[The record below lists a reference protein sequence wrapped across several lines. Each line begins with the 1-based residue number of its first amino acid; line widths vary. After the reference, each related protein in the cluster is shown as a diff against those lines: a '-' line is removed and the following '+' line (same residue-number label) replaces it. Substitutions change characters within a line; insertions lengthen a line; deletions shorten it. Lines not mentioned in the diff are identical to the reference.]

1 MLTRLGAAIAGG
13 AFLMIAGLPA
23 LAQAPAA
30 PAAPA
35 TPPAAAATPAPPAI
49 PAAQLGG
56 LVAQTCGGCHGA
68 DYKGVGGMP
77 TLRGRDA
84 AELIVAMNEF
94 RANQR
99 YSTVMGRLSR
109 GLTEAEISAVST
121 YLAALR

>member
-1 MLTRLGAAIAGG
+1 MPIRFGAVLAGG
-13 AFLMIAGLPA
+13 VFLIMAGVPA

-30 PAAPA
+30 PAPA
-35 TPPAAAATPAPPAI
+35 PAAAATPAPPAI

>member
-1 MLTRLGAAIAGG
+1 MPTRFGAAIAGG
-13 AFLMIAGLPA
+13 VFLIMAGLPA

-35 TPPAAAATPAPPAI
+35 AAAATPAPPAI